1 MKIYSQ
7 VAALILFCLPV
18 VGLQAAEV
26 AESQAPALTK
36 VKLDRLD
43 EVYAKPGVDWH
54 QYTHVLLAPLDMND
68 TEIKAPSGT
77 HKRDIKPLTDKQKE
91 AFNSAFQ
98 RAFTREL
105 NEDDAFQAAS
115 EAQANTLKIQG
126 KILQLA
132 PTYIPD
138 SRMAASGRNRVYSET
153 AGTITMQ
160 FEIYDAVSGEL
171 LAKVTDKR
179 EATRM
184 WRENNAVQNRAQV
197 NQIMG
202 SWARIFRN
210 HLDDVS
216 AR

>member
-7 VAALILFCLPV
+7 VAALIVFWLPV
-18 VGLQAAEV
+18 VGLQAAELV
-26 AESQAPALTK
+26 EPPALTK
-36 VKLDRLD
+36 VKMDRLD

-54 QYTHVLLAPLDMND
+54 QYTHVLLAPLDMSD

-77 HKRDIKPLTDKQKE
+77 HKRDVKPLTDKQKNT
-91 AFNSAFQ
+91 FDTAFQ

-105 NEDDAFQAAS
+105 HEDDAFQLAAR
-115 EAQANTLKIQG
+115 AQPNTLKIQG
-126 KILQLA
+126 KLLQLA

-153 AGTITMQ
+153 AGTIKMQ
-160 FEIYDAVSGEL
+160 FDIYDAASGEL
-171 LAKVTDKR
+171 LAQVTDKR

-210 HLDDVS
+210 HLDAVS
-216 AR
+216 GR